1 MHPCVSLQMKFK
13 CVQKSE
19 PKSEWAQLD
28 LVAIPRPSARCVSRL
43 SVRLSIASPSQ
54 IKVASLQLPFISFV
68 MCSDYIKF
76 YSGEPS
82 SHTHTERRRERS
94 VICIGMDTIRY
105 LSLVCIGN
113 AIKLK
118 LSAMAIEIIF
128 VL

>member
-28 LVAIPRPSARCVSRL
+28 LVAIRRPPALSVCLSRL
-43 SVRLSIASPSQ
+43 SAHFSIASPSQ

-76 YSGEPS
+76 FSGE
-82 SHTHTERRRERS
+82 SHTQKDE
-94 VICIGMDTIRY
+94 GKD
-105 LSLVCIGN
+105 L
-113 AIKLK
+113 
-118 LSAMAIEIIF
+118 
-128 VL
+128 